1 MSEATI
7 TRPQIILKDS
17 QGVTLSSHDHEFQAI
32 TAAEDRE
39 PGTFIIERPTA
50 TIEVT

>member
-1 MSEATI
+1 MATATI

-17 QGVTLSSHDHEFQAI
+17 QGNTISSHDFEFQAI
-32 TAAEDRE
+32 AAADYQE
-39 PGTFIIERPTA
+39 PSTFTIERPTA

>member
-1 MSEATI
+1 MAEATI
-7 TRPQIILKDS
+7 NRPQIILKDS
-17 QGVTLSSHDHEFQAI
+17 QGVILSSHDHEFQAI

-50 TIEVT
+50 IIEVT